1 MESDFRMENVQSA
14 SGDHTMH
21 LPAQRE
27 QPDLEHVKTYWTTIS
42 ATGIGSSIPLL
53 VRGHIFNQFL
63 YYSYICLQIGKTLL
77 HRYKSAVSDRNLQKE
92 AHRGISASFEDKV
105 LKVWTS
111 MCIAWEADGFPKSAP
126 NPFHV
131 TETGKYFCLRLMEY

>member
-1 MESDFRMENVQSA
+1 MESARSVFGVLIMPS
-14 SGDHTMH
+14 
-21 LPAQRE
+21 PARRGQWDPELVVTR
-27 QPDLEHVKTYWTTIS
+27 WTTIS